1 MKNLLL
7 VKVKAVLEAIAA
19 APQPTALN
27 ELAKSLNLPLPT
39 LSRITADLVEMGLVD
54 KIDYHHLAPGLGMLR
69 LGECAR
75 QNIPLIQQVVPLC
88 QRFAAQYGNISF
100 IIAAISGNS
109 IFQIYSSNPAFSDSA
124 ILWSSG
130 IATVLLAA
138 SGKDLSQAQ
147 QCYLQKFP
155 QAEIAEKLIFERE
168 FESVLQKKHLFR
180 ISTMR
185 LWSLS
190 MPFNY
195 HNNSCGVSFFGNA
208 PKDTSPER
216 FIFECAKLIAKLN
229 SLTDVNE

>member
-109 IFQIYSSNPAFSDSA
+109 IFQIYSINPAFSDSP
-124 ILWSSG
+124 LYCWR
-130 IATVLLAA
+130 L
-138 SGKDLSQAQ
+138 QAKIYPRRSNVT
-147 QCYLQKFP
+147 CKSFP
-155 QAEIAEKLIFERE
+155 R
-168 FESVLQKKHLFR
+168 R
-180 ISTMR
+180 R
-185 LWSLS
+185 SLK
-190 MPFNY
+190 N
-195 HNNSCGVSFFGNA
+195 
-208 PKDTSPER
+208 
-216 FIFECAKLIAKLN
+216 
-229 SLTDVNE
+229 